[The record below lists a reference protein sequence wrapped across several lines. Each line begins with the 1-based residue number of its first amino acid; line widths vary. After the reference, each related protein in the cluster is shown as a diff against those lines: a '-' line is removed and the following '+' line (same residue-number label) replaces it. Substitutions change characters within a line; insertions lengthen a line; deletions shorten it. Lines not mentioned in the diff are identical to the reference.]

1 MESIK
6 IAATENSPEIN
17 FDLTTNTFYIRGKSI
32 VSEVDRFYAPVLDW
46 LKNNQANVK
55 GEVNFVFDLEY
66 FNIFSSKRILFILY
80 TLGDIRANGTDVRI
94 TWYFSQEDDDMKE
107 VGEDYACMV
116 NIPFDFVS
124 KSVASELI

>member
-55 GEVNFVFDLEY
+55 GEVNFIFDLEY

-80 TLGDIRANGTDVRI
+80 TLGEIRDNGTDVKI

-124 KSVASELI
+124 KSIASELI